1 MKLIEEHEDR
11 LISSWSL
18 YSDSGYVSIELI
30 QPRTESC
37 INEILNTVNMI
48 LRARAHRGELTLNY
62 QGLISAHTLF
72 NEEDFVRFEME
83 PQKESLIEVI
93 LNMILEQQTRR
104 EK

>member
-37 INEILNTVNMI
+37 INEILNMVK
-48 LRARAHRGELTLNY
+48 AHKELTLNY
-62 QGLISAHTLF
+62 QGLIIAHTLF

>member
-1 MKLIEEHEDR
+1 MDKLISEHEDR

-37 INEILNTVNMI
+37 INEILNMVK
-48 LRARAHRGELTLNY
+48 AHKELTLNY
-62 QGLISAHTLF
+62 QGKISVYTLF
-72 NEEDFVRFEME
+72 NEENFVRFEME

>member
-1 MKLIEEHEDR
+1 MKLISEHEDR
-11 LISSWSL
+11 LISTWSR
-18 YSDSGYVSIELI
+18 YSDDGFLRVELKE
-30 QPRTESC
+30 PRTESC